1 MNQRCSAEAGEQ
13 EQADLE
19 SVLEDM
25 YEKVEELQQV
35 LKEHISTKN
44 ALKVLLLAHTPTC
57 SLLCLCSWKTGH
69 ACPHTK
75 PSLTLL

>member
-1 MNQRCSAEAGEQ
+1 VNQRCSAEAGEQ

-25 YEKVEELQQV
+25 YEKMEELQQV

-57 SLLCLCSWKTGH
+57 SLLCLCS
-69 ACPHTK
+69 
-75 PSLTLL
+75 

>member
-1 MNQRCSAEAGEQ
+1 VLCSAEASKQ

-44 ALKVLLLAHTPTC
+44 ALKVSLLAHRPTHY
-57 SLLCLCSWKTGH
+57 LLCLCS
-69 ACPHTK
+69 
-75 PSLTLL
+75 

>member
-1 MNQRCSAEAGEQ
+1 MCPAEACKQ

-44 ALKVLLLAHTPTC
+44 ALKVLLPAHTPTHH
-57 SLLCLCSWKTGH
+57 L
-69 ACPHTK
+69 P
-75 PSLTLL
+75 